1 MFREMKR
8 INQKLSEDECKALL
22 KTELRGVLG
31 IIGDEGYPYTL
42 PINHYYDEEENALYF
57 HSGKIGH
64 KMDAIKKNRKAS
76 FCIYDSGYKKEGEWA
91 LNIKSVILF
100 GKISFIEDQAVIID
114 KIKKLSY
121 KFTDDDTYIE
131 KEFASALSKTACL
144 KFTIEHMSGKIVYE
158 A

>member
-8 INQKLSEDECKALL
+8 INQKLSEDECKVLL

-76 FCIYDSGYKKEGEWA
+76 FCIYDSGYRKEGEWA

-100 GKISFIEDQAVIID
+100 GKISFIGCKRTFAVWYD
-114 KIKKLSY
+114 
-121 KFTDDDTYIE
+121 
-131 KEFASALSKTACL
+131 
-144 KFTIEHMSGKIVYE
+144 
-158 A
+158 